1 MKYKHNILIYF
12 LKKIS
17 QSQHFSCNRI
27 FFLYKE
33 NMRKIKLYKKNIRL
47 ILSLLSLIFS
57 MFACVTDNQTI
68 DYIVRFL
75 WTADKVIAALPP
87 PKKGGETRNKKQ

>member
-1 MKYKHNILIYF
+1 MG
-12 LKKIS
+12 KKILHK
-17 QSQHFSCNRI
+17 Q
-27 FFLYKE
+27 
-33 NMRKIKLYKKNIRL
+33 NIRL

-75 WTADKVIAALPP
+75 WTADKVIVALPP
-87 PKKGGETRNKKQ
+87 PKKGGEKRNKE